1 MHCSQY
7 NEAIQELADGTLGPI
22 RKAELQTHLDQ
33 CDDCRALAADLRT
46 LRASAASFGPV
57 PAPAQVWQ
65 RIEQQLAQD
74 GLIKPPAARTRYAAM
89 LAIAAALVLVIGG
102 SVFMLRDLGTAPPDQ
117 ADGRGAAAAPAGGT
131 GNAAGTDLV
140 QSINED
146 LTAVVQH
153 YESAIGKLEQAV
165 KSDDGSIDPQM
176 AATLQKNLP
185 VLDQAIA
192 ETQSALKSEPQN
204 AVARES
210 LFEALRKKV
219 NLLQDTVALM
229 NEMRKGNSAGAAQIV
244 DGGSKS

>member
-1 MHCSQY
+1 
-7 NEAIQELADGTLGPI
+7 E
-22 RKAELQTHLDQ
+22 
-33 CDDCRALAADLRT
+33 
-46 LRASAASFGPV
+46 
-57 PAPAQVWQ
+57 APA
-65 RIEQQLAQD
+65 A
-74 GLIKPPAARTRYAAM
+74 
-89 LAIAAALVLVIGG
+89 G
-102 SVFMLRDLGTAPPDQ
+102 S
-117 ADGRGAAAAPAGGT
+117 

-140 QSINED
+140 QSINDD
-146 LTAVVQH
+146 LTAVVEH

-229 NEMRKGNSAGAAQIV
+229 
-244 DGGSKS
+244 